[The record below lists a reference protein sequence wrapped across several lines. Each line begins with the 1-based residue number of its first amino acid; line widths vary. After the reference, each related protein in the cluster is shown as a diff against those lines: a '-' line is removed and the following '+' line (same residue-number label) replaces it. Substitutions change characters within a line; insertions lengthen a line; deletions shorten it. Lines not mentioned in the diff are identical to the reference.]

1 MRRLD
6 RLVFQEL
13 FGPWAFGVAIFTV
26 LIMAGTYLFR
36 ITDLLAKGVAFTDVA
51 ELSILLLPGVMAKTF
66 AMAVLLATL
75 LSFGRLSG
83 DSEIVAIKACGVSL
97 GRLMAPVALFGAMVA
112 ALAFAFNELL
122 VPSASLRA
130 ETLQERITRD
140 LTGREPVP
148 TVPPIMEEGRVAAL
162 VSALGFD
169 FADRTLTGATVTVFD
184 KTGSP
189 SFFIHAAKLRFQ
201 SQDDWRIEGGG
212 AVLSADGS
220 TWAKLEGDAWPGQAP
235 KLSVTPRDI
244 LSAKL
249 KDLDALSMRQMAEQ
263 IARAK
268 ANPRTDPKQLANFE
282 YGYWNKVALPLAALI
297 YALVGAPLGI
307 RSHRAGA
314 ATGFWLAVV
323 IIFAYMLL
331 ANFMAIWAQGGA
343 IPSWMASFGPLV
355 VGAAVAAFTIWKKN
369 Q

>member
-6 RLVFQEL
+6 RLVIQEL

-36 ITDLLAKGVAFTDVA
+36 ITDLLAKGVAFTQVM

-97 GRLMAPVALFGAMVA
+97 ARLMIPVAVFGAFVA
-112 ALAFAFNELL
+112 ALAFSFNELL
-122 VPSASLRA
+122 VPGASLRA
-130 ETLQERITRD
+130 ETLQGRIAKN

-148 TVPPIMEEGRVAAL
+148 TVPPVMEQGRVAAL

-169 FADRTLTGATVTVFD
+169 FADQTLTGATITVFD
-184 KTGSP
+184 KTGTP
-189 SFFIHAAKLRFQ
+189 SFFMHAAKLRFRGD
-201 SQDDWRIEGGG
+201 DDWRIEGGG
-212 AVLSADGS
+212 TILSADGA
-220 TWAKLEGDAWPGQAP
+220 TWAKLEGDAWPTQAP
-235 KLSVTPRDI
+235 KLEFTPKDI
-244 LSAKL
+244 LAAKL
-249 KDLDALSMRQMAEQ
+249 KDPDSLSMSQMAEQ

-268 ANPRTDPKQLANFE
+268 ANPRADPKQLANLE

-343 IPSWMASFGPLV
+343 FPAWIASFGPLV
-355 VGAAVAAFTIWKKN
+355 VGAGVALFTIWKKN